1 MKTKTLILFFSVL
14 LGLSYTSLSQTRSAT
29 IATNVGTICYNTV
42 PPANFYIAIGA
53 LCNGFSA
60 NRNGT
65 HWEKST
71 NGFSTWVQCPHSVD
85 TRSFWKESQA
95 LTVTTQYRMYSYFV
109 DCGVKYSNV
118 ITITVLPP
126 VTAGS
131 ILGTQNVCYGGT
143 PTTFYNA
150 GGATGANGA
159 FTYDW
164 QSTINGGA
172 SWTSCSGGTGLTYCE
187 PAGII
192 QEKIFKRV
200 ATSTFGCDAVQT
212 NVVTISVYNP
222 LTSGSIGE
230 NQSICYNSVPAAF
243 YNVSLPTGDNGS
255 YTYVWRKSINGG
267 SSYIDIGSSNSS
279 DYSEPNPITQ
289 TTLYLRVATSGSC
302 GSLASIPITVTV
314 YAPLTGGSI
323 LGSQTIPYNTTP
335 TAFSNSNNPAGANG
349 SYNYTW
355 QKSVNGGSTWSDII
369 GANSNSYSEL
379 ANLTVTTKY
388 KLIVTSGGCES
399 SESNV
404 ITVNVLPQL
413 LGGSIAGTQT
423 ICYST
428 NPTPITNSASPTGG
442 NGSFTYQWKKSVNG
456 GISWDDIPVIAT
468 DYFNCPALTQTTLFK
483 RVATSGTSGSVESN
497 VITITVL
504 TPLTSGAIA
513 ASQTISYQTAPNPFT
528 NDISPTG
535 GTGSYTYLWKQS
547 INGGAVWTDI
557 DNSNANYYSSGN
569 LTVTTLFKRVAT
581 SGSCGSVESNVIT
594 ITVFS
599 PLTGGAISEDQTIC
613 NSSVPASF
621 SNVSIPTGGTGSF
634 TYQWKKSVNGGSI
647 WADIASASS
656 TTYAETNNLTT
667 TTQYKRVATS
677 GSFGSI
683 ESNIVIVTVLPQIL
697 GGSISTSQTLCYG
710 TKPATFTSVTLPS
723 GGNETFTYQWQKSV
737 DLGSIWV
744 DIPVANGETYT
755 DINNLTVTTKY
766 KRVAIFSCGMV
777 ESNIVT
783 AFVLHVLNG
792 GGVTADQTLCY
803 GLKPANFI
811 SSIDPTGSSTFSYQ
825 WQKKEDGHFTWSD
838 ITGANSLSYSEDNN
852 LIVTT
857 QYKRLA
863 NSGGCGTVESNIIS
877 ITVYSPLTG
886 GAITADQT
894 ICNSS
899 IPSGFTNVNLPSG
912 GNGSYSYLW
921 KKSVNG
927 GFTWADISGAN
938 SSTFSESLNL
948 NNSTIYKRIA
958 TSGTCGSTE
967 SNVIAITVLPDFVS
981 GVISSTQTVCYL
993 GNPLPLTGT
1002 NPTGAD
1008 GSYTFQ
1014 WQSSGDNTNWSNIFG
1029 EKDAT
1034 LQPQPSIAST
1044 YFRRIASNA
1053 FCNASVISNPLLI
1066 TVRDKVTKPS
1076 VSISDFYCKNTNVTL
1091 NIANPNSSTYKWYN
1105 SFNIFLSE
1113 GSQISFSN
1121 LTADFSVYVK
1131 SILSNGCASEPLDL
1145 QVKID
1150 PIKANF
1156 TSDIT
1161 TVTLGDPIKFT
1172 STSVNASTYTW
1183 NFFEGD
1189 IINEMNPVHYYN
1201 TLGVNSKKFS
1211 VELTIKSVAGCSDS
1225 VLKEEIIS
1233 VINDV
1238 TGIEKNKEVTFTY
1251 YPNPVKEKLS
1261 IISSRKIETVKIF
1274 NSGGKMIESLVFD
1287 NDFVFVDFSSFKTG
1301 IYFLEINGLLDSKK
1315 NIKIIKQ

>member
-1 MKTKTLILFFSVL
+1 MKTKTFILFFSVL

-42 PPANFYIAIGA
+42 PPANFNITIGA
-53 LCNGFSA
+53 LCNGLSA

-71 NGFSTWVQCPHSVD
+71 DGFSTWVQCPYSVD
-85 TRSFWKESQA
+85 TRNFWKESQA

-200 ATSTFGCDAVQT
+200 ATSTFGCGAVQT
-212 NVVTISVYNP
+212 NEVTISVYNP

-279 DYSEPNPITQ
+279 DYSEPNTITQ

-379 ANLTVTTKY
+379 ANLTVTTRY

-399 SESNV
+399 SESNI

-456 GISWDDIPVIAT
+456 GSSWDDIPVIAT
-468 DYFNCPALTQTTLFK
+468 DYFNYPALTQTTLFK

-513 ASQTISYQTAPNPFT
+513 ASQTISYQTAPSPFT
-528 NDISPTG
+528 NDISPIG

-594 ITVFS
+594 ITVLS
-599 PLTGGAISEDQTIC
+599 PLTGGAIAVDQTIC

-634 TYQWKKSVNGGSI
+634 TYQWKKSINGGST

-677 GSFGSI
+677 GSFGSV
-683 ESNIVIVTVLPQIL
+683 ESNIVIV
-697 GGSISTSQTLCYG
+697 
-710 TKPATFTSVTLPS
+710 
-723 GGNETFTYQWQKSV
+723 
-737 DLGSIWV
+737 
-744 DIPVANGETYT
+744 
-755 DINNLTVTTKY
+755 
-766 KRVAIFSCGMV
+766 
-777 ESNIVT
+777 
-783 AFVLHVLNG
+783 
-792 GGVTADQTLCY
+792 
-803 GLKPANFI
+803 
-811 SSIDPTGSSTFSYQ
+811 
-825 WQKKEDGHFTWSD
+825 
-838 ITGANSLSYSEDNN
+838 
-852 LIVTT
+852 
-857 QYKRLA
+857 
-863 NSGGCGTVESNIIS
+863 
-877 ITVYSPLTG
+877 
-886 GAITADQT
+886 
-894 ICNSS
+894 
-899 IPSGFTNVNLPSG
+899 
-912 GNGSYSYLW
+912 
-921 KKSVNG
+921 
-927 GFTWADISGAN
+927 
-938 SSTFSESLNL
+938 
-948 NNSTIYKRIA
+948 
-958 TSGTCGSTE
+958 
-967 SNVIAITVLPDFVS
+967 TVLPDFVS
-981 GVISSTQTVCYL
+981 GVISSMQTICYL

-1034 LQPQPSIAST
+1034 LQPQPSNAST

-1066 TVRDKVTKPS
+1066 TVRDKVTRPS

-1091 NIANPNSSTYKWYN
+1091 NISNPNSSTYKWYN

-1189 IINEMNPVHYYN
+1189 LINEMNPVHYYN

-1225 VLKEEIIS
+1225 VLKDEIIT
-1233 VINDV
+1233 VVNDV
-1238 TGIEKNKEVTFTY
+1238 TGIEPNKAVTFSY
-1251 YPNPVKEKLS
+1251 YPNPVKETLFIKS
-1261 IISSRKIETVKIF
+1261 DEIIKTVQIL
-1274 NSGGKMIESLVFD
+1274 NINGKMIQSLTFD
-1287 NDFVFVDFSSFKTG
+1287 NEIATVDFSTA
-1301 IYFLEINGLLDSKK
+1301 EIRYLLLGD
-1315 NIKIIKQ
+1315 

>member
-1 MKTKTLILFFSVL
+1 MKTKTFILFSSVL

-29 IATNVGTICYNTV
+29 IATDVGTICYNTV
-42 PPANFYIAIGA
+42 PPANFNITISP
-53 LCNGFSA
+53 LCNGLSA
-60 NRNGT
+60 NRNAT

-71 NGFSTWVQCPHSVD
+71 DGFSTWVECPYSVD
-85 TRSFWKESQA
+85 TRNFWKESQA
-95 LTVTTQYRMYSYFV
+95 LTVNTQYRMYSYFV
-109 DCGVKYSNV
+109 ACGVMYSNV

-164 QSTINGGA
+164 QFTINGGA

-200 ATSTFGCDAVQT
+200 ATSTFGCGAVQT

-289 TTLYLRVATSGSC
+289 TTLYLRIATSGSC
-302 GSLASIPITVTV
+302 GSLASSPITVTV

-335 TAFSNSNNPAGANG
+335 TAFINSNNPSGANG

-388 KLIVTSGGCES
+388 KLIVSSGSCES
-399 SESNV
+399 SESNI

-456 GISWDDIPVIAT
+456 GSSWDDIPVIAT

-513 ASQTISYQTAPNPFT
+513 ASQTISYQTAPSPFT
-528 NDISPTG
+528 NDTSPTG

-557 DNSNANYYSSGN
+557 DNSNANYFSSGN
-569 LTVTTLFKRVAT
+569 LIVTTLFKRVAT

-599 PLTGGAISEDQTIC
+599 PLTGGAIAVDQTIC

-634 TYQWKKSVNGGSI
+634 TYQWKKSVNGGST
-647 WADIASASS
+647 WTDIASASS

-683 ESNIVIVTVLPQIL
+683 ESNIVIVTVLP
-697 GGSISTSQTLCYG
+697 
-710 TKPATFTSVTLPS
+710 
-723 GGNETFTYQWQKSV
+723 
-737 DLGSIWV
+737 
-744 DIPVANGETYT
+744 
-755 DINNLTVTTKY
+755 
-766 KRVAIFSCGMV
+766 
-777 ESNIVT
+777 
-783 AFVLHVLNG
+783 
-792 GGVTADQTLCY
+792 
-803 GLKPANFI
+803 
-811 SSIDPTGSSTFSYQ
+811 
-825 WQKKEDGHFTWSD
+825 
-838 ITGANSLSYSEDNN
+838 
-852 LIVTT
+852 
-857 QYKRLA
+857 
-863 NSGGCGTVESNIIS
+863 
-877 ITVYSPLTG
+877 
-886 GAITADQT
+886 
-894 ICNSS
+894 
-899 IPSGFTNVNLPSG
+899 
-912 GNGSYSYLW
+912 
-921 KKSVNG
+921 
-927 GFTWADISGAN
+927 
-938 SSTFSESLNL
+938 
-948 NNSTIYKRIA
+948 
-958 TSGTCGSTE
+958 
-967 SNVIAITVLPDFVS
+967 DFVS
-981 GVISSTQTVCYL
+981 GVISSMQTICYL

-1034 LQPQPSIAST
+1034 LQPQPSNAST

-1066 TVRDKVTKPS
+1066 TVRDKVPKPS

-1189 IINEMNPVHYYN
+1189 IITEHSPVHYYN

-1211 VELTIKSVAGCSDS
+1211 VQLTVKSPGGCSDS
-1225 VLKEEIIS
+1225 VLKDEIIT
-1233 VINDV
+1233 VVNNV
-1238 TGIEKNKEVTFTY
+1238 TGIEKNKEVTFSY
-1251 YPNPVKEKLS
+1251 YPNPVSEKLWLTS
-1261 IISSRKIETVKIF
+1261 NERIKTVKIF
-1274 NSGGKMIESLVFD
+1274 NISGMMIESLIFD
-1287 NDFVFVDFSSFKTG
+1287 SEAVTIDFSSLKSD
-1301 IYFLEINGLLDSKK
+1301 IYILEINGFRDSKK
-1315 NIKIIKQ
+1315 NIKIIKK